1 MSEDDI
7 PGSIPPR
14 IKIRGIFE
22 TAMNINPIM
31 RLLNKSF
38 GTYEV
43 RGWYIEPTYW
53 QAAAI
58 VFLIFLM
65 LLTIARMRY
74 LYVHW
79 HMGRQNISMLFWGF
93 LLALLFEGLLVIS
106 GRTMFSEVLGWKKAP
121 KPISTVL
128 DITRNKLIGVLGI
141 NDEIPASSASEKPTY
156 QSVIGNYE
164 NLTDS
169 EKDEVKKFVCEP

>member
-1 MSEDDI
+1 
-7 PGSIPPR
+7 
-14 IKIRGIFE
+14 
-22 TAMNINPIM
+22 M

-53 QAAAI
+53 QAATI

-65 LLTIARMRY
+65 LLTIARVRY

-93 LLALLFEGLLVIS
+93 LMALIFEGLLVIS
-106 GRTMFSEVLGWKKAP
+106 GRTMFSELIGWKNAP

-128 DITRNKLIGVLGI
+128 DITRNKLVNVLGI
-141 NDEIPASSASEKPTY
+141 NDEIPTSSASEKPTY
-156 QSVIGNYE
+156 QRVISSYE
-164 NLTDS
+164 ELTD
-169 EKDEVKKFVCEP
+169 DEAEMVKSQKVLVESSLLENEVFNIKE